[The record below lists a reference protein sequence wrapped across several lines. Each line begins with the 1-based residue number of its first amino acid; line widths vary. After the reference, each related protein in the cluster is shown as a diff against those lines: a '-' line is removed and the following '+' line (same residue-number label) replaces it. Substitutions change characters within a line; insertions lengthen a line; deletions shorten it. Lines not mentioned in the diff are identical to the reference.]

1 MRLYTTFPPADILG
15 ADVYPEHTR
24 GIGNQRIHA
33 ILKRDGLQ
41 NGETAAKNN
50 SHLHRR
56 QAMPCSQNEAIDR
69 LRHLVRK
76 DFHSSRRCNTTSISL
91 SQAMSY
97 PSCDKQVKNSDR
109 QKYARN

>member
-24 GIGNQRIHA
+24 GIGNKRIYA

-41 NGETAAKNN
+41 NGETAAKNK

-56 QAMPCSQNEAIDR
+56 QAMPCSQNEAFDR
-69 LRHLVRK
+69 LRHLVVK
-76 DFHSSRRCNTTSISL
+76 DSLSSRRCNTTSISL
-91 SQAMSY
+91 SQAVPY
-97 PSCDKQVKNSDR
+97 PSCDKQVKNSAR